1 MTTTPTVP
9 CEVIYIKERIPVGSW
24 ESVIRKLGQAS
35 VAGSL
40 SLLSISIL
48 VDGEG
53 RPIIWTQPT
62 CRKFEP
68 RNSAQ
73 AIKEMV
79 EEKDR

>member
-1 MTTTPTVP
+1 
-9 CEVIYIKERIPVGSW
+9 
-24 ESVIRKLGQAS
+24 VIRKLGQAS

-40 SLLSISIL
+40 SLLSIYIL

-73 AIKEMV
+73 QIKEMV
-79 EEKDR
+79 EAKDE